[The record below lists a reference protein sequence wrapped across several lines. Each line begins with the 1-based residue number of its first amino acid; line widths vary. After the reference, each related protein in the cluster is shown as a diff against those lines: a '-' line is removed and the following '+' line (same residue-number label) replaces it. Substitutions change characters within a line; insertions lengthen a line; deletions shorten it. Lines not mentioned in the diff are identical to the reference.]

1 MHRIE
6 FEELSLM
13 LGSFPV
19 GSFSGHVIYD
29 LGASPKGY
37 PEVYDVVVYSDTGW
51 GDSAKRDHVSLRNA
65 YMTEGSEYLAS
76 LLGSMLWKAAAED
89 TNAQAWRAFHTHWEV
104 ELAALAAREE
114 RDRPD
119 RLLKSEVV

>member
-19 GSFSGHVIYD
+19 GMFSGHVIYD
-29 LGASPKGY
+29 FGASPKGY

-51 GDSAKRDHVSLRNA
+51 GDAAKRDHVSLRSA
-65 YMTEGSEYLAS
+65 YLTEGSGYLGA
-76 LLGSMLWKAAAED
+76 LLWSAAAAD
-89 TNAQAWRAFHTHWEV
+89 TNAQAWRAFNTHWEV